1 MVAPAPSLGGL
12 AALTLRRRR
21 EEAAGEEFIA
31 EELERCRQRFGYWLF
46 AYART
51 QDEHDPTS
59 FAKPFPRL
67 DYIRILAD
75 IVQFER
81 RVAVEKSRQLMMSWL
96 LCAFT
101 LWLAIF
107 RPNVLAFVQSKKEE
121 DAADRLDRIYQIYFR
136 LPEWMRRRFPINL
149 NSGRP
154 GQQLYTD
161 LYFTWQPDD
170 EAFFGTAA
178 EGVAFADLVE
188 NRAVR
193 SRIWAIPQGSEV
205 LRQYTATLVFSDET
219 GFQEKA
225 GEAYGAIMPTLS
237 ADSWYLMVSTA
248 SPGFFESVTK
258 DRDFR

>member
-31 EELERCRQRFGYWLF
+31 EELDRCRQRFGYWLF

-59 FAKPFPRL
+59 FAKPFPRH
-67 DYIRILAD
+67 DYIRHIAD
-75 IVQFER
+75 LLQVER
-81 RVAVEKSRQLMMSWL
+81 RVAIEKSRQLMMSWL
-96 LCAFT
+96 VCAFT
-101 LWLAIF
+101 LWLSMF
-107 RPNVLAFVQSKKEE
+107 HPNVLAFVQSKKEE
-121 DAADRLDRIYQIYFR
+121 DAADRLDRIYQLYFR
-136 LPEWMRRRFPINL
+136 LPQWMRDRFPINL

-161 LYFTWQPDD
+161 LYFTWRENDD
-170 EAFFGTAA
+170 EFFGTVAD
-178 EGVAFADLVE
+178 GVPFVDLVK
-188 NRAVR
+188 NNAVR
-193 SRIWAIPQGSEV
+193 SRVQAIPQGSDI

-225 GEAYGAIMPTLS
+225 GEAFGAIMPTLS
-237 ADSWYLMVSTA
+237 DGSWYIMVSTA
-248 SPGFFESVTK
+248 NPGFFESVTK
-258 DRDFR
+258 DRDF